1 MIYVILKSKGA
12 TIIIRQRE
20 MEEWKKIRHLRM
32 PENDVSMKIVDAAAI
47 VHIWSEPSKLQTF
60 NNT

>member
-1 MIYVILKSKGA
+1 MILQVEGEHES
-12 TIIIRQRE
+12 II
-20 MEEWKKIRHLRM
+20 MV
-32 PENDVSMKIVDAAAI
+32 ENDVSMKIVDAAAI